1 MGRVRLTA
9 VPVIINR
16 LLISALPRLLQE
28 NSRLALDLIAEPRDL
43 SPAKRKVDLA
53 VRLARPVRVN
63 DAEGLVGAVE
73 QGIGKSLLP
82 AAIGDRIAGLVRLD
96 KPSPPLKR
104 ELWLPAQ
111 PDLRGLR
118 RVRVVADWVQSTLNS
133 ARL

>member
-63 DAEGLVGAVE
+63 DAEGLVVE
-73 QGIGKSLLP
+73 PQQVVLGQAE
-82 AAIGDRIAGLVRLD
+82 AADGCLRL
-96 KPSPPLKR
+96 
-104 ELWLPAQ
+104 
-111 PDLRGLR
+111 
-118 RVRVVADWVQSTLNS
+118 
-133 ARL
+133 